1 LRQLDISFRYDKRGT
16 LYNGS
21 EPNIAFR
28 ITTFKAMLDGLAHGL
43 GKDTLRD
50 VLIKVGEKAASDFA
64 SKVDTIYDKNVFEH
78 GGASNWAHL
87 SCEQKV
93 DAWTEYDSA
102 TGWGIVTAVLPRG
115 EDMVTVT
122 VTHLKGLFAGPEG
135 LDFAWF
141 LAGYCETVLTKILE
155 GHNSGPAPG
164 RYHDFSRAR
173 LEKTVQ
179 RNEEIVEFSYRWV

>member
-1 LRQLDISFRYDKRGT
+1 VSEKKLRQLDISFRYDKRGT

-78 GGASNWAHL
+78 GGLQIGLIYLVSRRLMLGRN
-87 SCEQKV
+87 
-93 DAWTEYDSA
+93 T
-102 TGWGIVTAVLPRG
+102 TPRRDG
-115 EDMVTVT
+115 ES
-122 VTHLKGLFAGPEG
+122 LLLYFPE
-135 LDFAWF
+135 A
-141 LAGYCETVLTKILE
+141 KI
-155 GHNSGPAPG
+155 
-164 RYHDFSRAR
+164 
-173 LEKTVQ
+173 
-179 RNEEIVEFSYRWV
+179 W